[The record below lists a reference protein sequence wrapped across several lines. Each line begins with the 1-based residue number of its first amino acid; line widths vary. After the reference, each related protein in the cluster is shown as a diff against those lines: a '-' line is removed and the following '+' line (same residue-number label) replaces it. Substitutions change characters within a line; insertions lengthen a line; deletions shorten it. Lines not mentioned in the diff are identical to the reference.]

1 MVSSPLGEQIAMFFS
16 IFKKNYLS
24 IVELS
29 YNVVLISAVHQS
41 DSVIHIYILFHILFH
56 YGLSQ
61 EIEYVSYIQSLL
73 LFK

>member
-41 DSVIHIYILFHILFH
+41 DSVIHIYILFQILFP
-56 YGLSQ
+56 YRLVQ
-61 EIEYVSYIQSLL
+61 NIEYSYLCYTVGPC
-73 LFK
+73 